1 MRIAVATEDGVHVA
15 GHFGRIREYQIFE
28 IDPKENIIWKT
39 EKIEIR
45 EEEIP
50 KPNTDGGS
58 GGCMGHNEK
67 ALEYIATK
75 LEGCTYVVLEKI
87 GPKPSKILMRYGIHP
102 LETNI
107 EINEALRKLVDYTR
121 KKEN

>member
-28 IDPKENIIWKT
+28 IDPKENLIWKT

-50 KPNTDGGS
+50 KPDTDGGS

-75 LEGCTYVVLEKI
+75 LEGCTYVVLD
-87 GPKPSKILMRYGIHP
+87 GIHP

>member
-1 MRIAVATEDGVHVA
+1 MRVAVATEDGVHVA
-15 GHFGRIREYQIFE
+15 GHFGRIREYQIYE
-28 IDPKENIIWKT
+28 IESKEQLIWKQENIVIH
-39 EKIEIR
+39 
-45 EEEIP
+45 EEDIP
-50 KPNTDGGS
+50 KPDANGNG

-121 KKEN
+121 KKGE